1 MIINNNDNLKQ
12 EYKDLILK
20 AITYHFPD
28 VKIILFGSRARGTN
42 RPGSDVDLALDTG
55 KIIKLH
61 ELSRE
66 RLKLDLIQ
74 LNKALTTL
82 GNAFIVATRTILS
95 NIPLYYSTMLLA

>member
-61 ELSRE
+61 ELSRARKTLE
-66 RLKLDLIQ
+66 NLPLALDID
-74 LNKALTTL
+74 
-82 GNAFIVATRTILS
+82 IVDMH
-95 NIPLYYSTMLLA
+95 NIPIELKQLILQEGVLWKD